1 MLKEEFVKFNFN
13 RLLKYNE
20 KLKKRHEENE
30 KKIANLKTEYL
41 KKARNLEKE
50 NKKIIFEKDAI
61 IEELRFQIDRLKRER
76 EVYEKELD
84 QIPSEIVSNYN
95 NN

>member
-20 KLKKRHEENE
+20 KL
-30 KKIANLKTEYL
+30 
-41 KKARNLEKE
+41 NLEKE
-50 NKKIIFEKDAI
+50 NKKIIFEKDSI
-61 IEELRFQIDRLKRER
+61 IEELRFQIERLKRER
-76 EVYEKELD
+76 EGYEKELD
-84 QIPSEIVSNYN
+84 KIPSEIVSNYN

>member
-1 MLKEEFVKFNFN
+1 MLKEEFIKFNFN

-30 KKIANLKTEYL
+30 KKIANLKTDYL

-50 NKKIIFEKDAI
+50 NKRIIFEKDAI
-61 IEELRFQIDRLKRER
+61 IEELRFQIDRLKEER
-76 EVYEKELD
+76 NSYEKELD
-84 QIPSEIVSNYN
+84 KIPSEIVSNYN
-95 NN
+95 N

>member
-50 NKKIIFEKDAI
+50 NKKIIFEKDSI
-61 IEELRFQIDRLKRER
+61 IEELRFRIDRLKRER
-76 EVYEKELD
+76 ESYEKELD
-84 QIPSEIVSNYN
+84 QIPLEIVSNYN
-95 NN
+95 NK

>member
-30 KKIANLKTEYL
+30 KKISNLKTEYL
-41 KKARNLEKE
+41 RKARNLEKE
-50 NKKIIFEKDAI
+50 NKKIIFEKDSI
-61 IEELRFQIDRLKRER
+61 IEELRFQIERLKRER
-76 EVYEKELD
+76 EGYENELD
-84 QIPSEIVSNYN
+84 KIPSEIVSNYN

>member
-1 MLKEEFVKFNFN
+1 MLKEEFIKFNFN

-50 NKKIIFEKDAI
+50 NKRIIFEKDAI
-61 IEELRFQIDRLKRER
+61 IEELRFQIDRLKEER
-76 EVYEKELD
+76 NNYEKELEK
-84 QIPSEIVSNYN
+84 IPSEIVSNYN
-95 NN
+95 NG

>member
-41 KKARNLEKE
+41 KKARDLEKE
-50 NKKIIFEKDAI
+50 NKKIIFEKDSI

-76 EVYEKELD
+76 EGYEKELD

-95 NN
+95 NK

>member
-30 KKIANLKTEYL
+30 KKI
-41 KKARNLEKE
+41 
-50 NKKIIFEKDAI
+50 
-61 IEELRFQIDRLKRER
+61 
-76 EVYEKELD
+76 
-84 QIPSEIVSNYN
+84 
-95 NN
+95 

>member
-41 KKARNLEKE
+41 KKARDLEKE
-50 NKKIIFEKDAI
+50 NKKIIFEKDSI

-76 EVYEKELD
+76 ESYEKELD
-84 QIPSEIVSNYN
+84 KIPEEVVSNYN
-95 NN
+95 N